1 MKLIKNIDLVGANL
15 AVDGQKCQMMLM
27 ADLLQKAERANQHLM
42 EDVMM
47 YTRRRVKRRLKD
59 C

>member
-47 YTRRRVKRRLKD
+47 YTGRRVKRRLKD

>member
-1 MKLIKNIDLVGANL
+1 MKLIKNIDLVGANV

>member
-1 MKLIKNIDLVGANL
+1 MKLIKNIDWVGANL
-15 AVDGQKCQMMLM
+15 AVDGQKYQMMLM

>member
-15 AVDGQKCQMMLM
+15 AVDGQKYQMMLM

-42 EDVMM
+42 EDVMV